1 MFFALGG
8 DPKLG
13 FPFFVFLGWGFARGD
28 PTWGLSVPFGFL
40 LRLFSV
46 GVFVRLSGAEK
57 RDFSPLTE
65 GRVCAEWQNT
75 LPPYNCRGQ
84 EHHGK
89 SPANEDTCHRW

>member
-1 MFFALGG
+1 MGFFALGG

-46 GVFVRLSGAEK
+46 GVFVCLSGASSSPRK
-57 RDFSPLTE
+57 RDFSPLAE
-65 GRVCAEWQNT
+65 GRVCAE
-75 LPPYNCRGQ
+75 
-84 EHHGK
+84 
-89 SPANEDTCHRW
+89 